1 MVKTVWAFA
10 TLICESY
17 TMRLMLGNE
26 EATIKIPMAKERSL
40 VKAAKLRCIAHELQ
54 QLISQKSERKCWWT
68 P

>member
-26 EATIKIPMAKERSL
+26 EAMAKQRSL
-40 VKAAKLRCIAHELQ
+40 VKAVKPRCIAHQVQ